1 MAITAITGGGGGGP
15 FSTMAAFIAYMAGR
29 TLTQNEDWAVSGTN
43 TDTAFC
49 DLNQA
54 NWTPAGF
61 TLTLRAAAGEGV
73 SAGGR
78 AWWLTS
84 GRAILTNSVTSDSG
98 YRFSGALIVVR
109 DLQIE
114 TSSTAANYTAV
125 VSGGA
130 LLERCVLRNNAT
142 FQVVI
147 DGSGAAGVV
156 RSCLLINRQSGGSG
170 VTMSGGGID
179 LVRCTVVGNGG
190 AGTGFNSSVYVL
202 GKARGCIVY
211 GFGTDFSNTSVAG
224 STNNATDK
232 GSFGG
237 TGFGTSGQTGVTSAD
252 FVSVTGGSEDYTPAS
267 GSTKLLETGA
277 VIAGASVDLFGTAL
291 PQGVVNDIGAVERV
305 PSAGMTGSFTL
316 EDFTFSGAFAT
327 GALSQLAGS
336 ITLDDFAM
344 SGFLGLAPGRV
355 DTQPFKNWSGTLL
368 PGVTIPNVVF
378 LKLDRTLPLALVS
391 QVTAGDGVMTITNAA
406 LTTGTYYIM
415 VSFDATGANIG
426 AELVLAT

>member
-49 DLNQA
+49 DLNQT

-61 TLTLRAAAGEGV
+61 TLTLRAASGEGV

-84 GRAILTNSVTSDSG
+84 GRAILTNSVTGDSG
-98 YRFSGALIVVR
+98 YRFKGSLVIVR
-109 DLQIE
+109 DLQLE
-114 TSSTAANYTAV
+114 TSSSSANYTAV
-125 VSGGA
+125 VNDGA
-130 LLERCVLRNNAT
+130 LMERCIARNNAT
-142 FQVVI
+142 FAVI
-147 DGSGAAGVV
+147 NDGSGAAGVV

-179 LVRCTVVGNGG
+179 LVRCTVVGSGG
-190 AGTGFNSSVYVL
+190 AGTGFNSSVYTL

-211 GFGTDFSNTSVAG
+211 GFGTDFANTSLAG
-224 STNNATDK
+224 STHNATDK
-232 GSFGG
+232 ASFGG
-237 TGFGTSGQTGVTSAD
+237 TGFGTSGQVSVTSSD
-252 FVSVTGGSEDYTPAS
+252 FVNTTGGSEDYTPAS

-277 VIAGASVDLFGTAL
+277 VISGASVDLFGTSL
-291 PQGVVNDIGAVERV
+291 PQGAINDIGAVERV
-305 PSAGMTGSFTL
+305 PSAGMTGSFTFADL
-316 EDFTFSGAFAT
+316 VLSGAFAT
-327 GALSQLAGS
+327 GALSQLGGNL
-336 ITLDDFAM
+336 TLDDFVL
-344 SGFLGLAPGRV
+344 SGTLGLAPGRI

-368 PGVTIPNVVF
+368 PGVTVPNVVF
-378 LKLDRTLPLALVS
+378 LKLDRTLPLALIN
-391 QVTAGDGVMTITNAA
+391 QVTAGDGVMTVTNAA
-406 LTTGTYYIM
+406 LVTGTYYIL